1 MGIANWSIG
10 TDAII
15 GLVIALLLFM
25 FLVANTVYWY
35 NIYYEFNTKELV
47 ESALTVSKST
57 ALAFTIMSGI
67 GAFIMVLYFVT
78 RVIWVQWQSSF

>member
-35 NIYYEFNTKELV
+35 NIYYEFNTK
-47 ESALTVSKST
+47 
-57 ALAFTIMSGI
+57 
-67 GAFIMVLYFVT
+67 
-78 RVIWVQWQSSF
+78 